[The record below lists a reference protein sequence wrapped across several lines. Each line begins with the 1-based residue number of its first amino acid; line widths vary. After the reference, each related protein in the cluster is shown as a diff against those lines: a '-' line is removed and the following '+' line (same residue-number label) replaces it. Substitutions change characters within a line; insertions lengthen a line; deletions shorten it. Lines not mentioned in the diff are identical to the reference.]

1 MNDSTISGAS
11 AILTGAL
18 TTAATFG
25 FGVDSNAAI
34 LIATNSPIM
43 QQLIHRGI
51 HFLLGRTPTRLE
63 CARLGIAYNEAALTI
78 KKNREKHL
86 TERADGFFDE
96 SYNGNYSKAN
106 ELIEAALRY
115 TIEDPETIKA
125 ICYGRFIGNIPFCSL
140 KQNELVALNKT
151 IRELTYSELCVIH
164 VFKDK
169 GVNSFVALE
178 NVVRKNGSTEEM
190 DFYSIILH
198 LKTLGILMP
207 TGKFFSI
214 SFIGFVFLSKT
225 GLEIFNLMELDRL
238 DTKSTQHYA
247 NLFQHYATRDA

>member
-1 MNDSTISGAS
+1 MDESTISSAS

-25 FGVDSNAAI
+25 FGVDANAAM
-34 LIATNSPIM
+34 LIAANSPIM
-43 QQLIHRGI
+43 QQLIYRGI
-51 HFLLGRTPTRLE
+51 HFLLGRAPTKLE

-78 KKNREKHL
+78 KKNREHNL
-86 TERADGFFDE
+86 PERSDGFFSD

-115 TIEDPETIKA
+115 TIEDPETIKSV
-125 ICYGRFIGNIPFCSL
+125 CYGRFIGNIPFCSL

-151 IRELTYSELCVIH
+151 IRALTYSELCAIH
-164 VFKDK
+164 VFKGK

-178 NVVRKNGSTEEM
+178 KAVRNNGSTEEM

-225 GLEIFNLMELDRL
+225 GIEIFNLMELDRL
-238 DTKSTQHYA
+238 DTKDTQHYE
-247 NLFQHYATRDA
+247 NLFHQFATRDD